1 MERLILYE
9 RSRQALKKFY
19 QKMNEKSRE
28 IKLSDKTHWHVAHGM
43 HHDYNYSTALDVA
56 SLSFQAMKHTEF
68 CQVVN
73 TKRYDCVTKLR
84 TYKWVNT
91 NNLLWDPSHQFKGI
105 KTGITQTA
113 GPCLAVN
120 FVSKEQNFD
129 FIVVILNCKS
139 REARFLEV

>member
-68 CQVVN
+68 C
-73 TKRYDCVTKLR
+73 
-84 TYKWVNT
+84 
-91 NNLLWDPSHQFKGI
+91 
-105 KTGITQTA
+105 
-113 GPCLAVN
+113 
-120 FVSKEQNFD
+120 
-129 FIVVILNCKS
+129 
-139 REARFLEV
+139 